1 MSNQKKY
8 KTKSF
13 EEKKQEVDHLIESAE
28 KKIEEHFISEESIK
42 ECLRSV
48 SYTHLDVYKRQS
60 QYRRTRSV

>member
-42 ECLRSV
+42 ECL
-48 SYTHLDVYKRQS
+48 
-60 QYRRTRSV
+60 